1 MSLNILNDT
10 EKIKAVTGI
19 AATLSN
25 LTKTEQE
32 EEENFATEL
41 GIAVD
46 IIKTISK

>member
-19 AATLSN
+19 ATTLSN
-25 LTKTEQE
+25 LTKTEQ

>member
-19 AATLSN
+19 AIILSN
-25 LTKTEQE
+25 LTETE

-41 GIAVD
+41 DIAVD
-46 IIKTISK
+46 IVKTISK